1 MLREPTKELVCYCL
15 LVPSISATE
24 RAAFQGFSGQLDQMN
39 VFNKK
44 LSSTEIRDIYRLLK
58 KRVPEN
64 LQGGN
69 FQTSSYLA
77 L

>member
-1 MLREPTKELVCYCL
+1 MLRVHTKVPICNCL
-15 LVPSISATE
+15 LVTSISATK

-44 LSSTEIRDIYRLLK
+44 LSSTEIRDIYRLLR

-69 FQTSSYLA
+69 LQTSSYLA

>member
-1 MLREPTKELVCYCL
+1 MLREPTTELVCYCL

-24 RAAFQGFSGQLDQMN
+24 RAVFQSFSGQLDQMN

-58 KRVPEN
+58 KPVPED
-64 LQGGN
+64 LQG
-69 FQTSSYLA
+69 TVET
-77 L
+77 